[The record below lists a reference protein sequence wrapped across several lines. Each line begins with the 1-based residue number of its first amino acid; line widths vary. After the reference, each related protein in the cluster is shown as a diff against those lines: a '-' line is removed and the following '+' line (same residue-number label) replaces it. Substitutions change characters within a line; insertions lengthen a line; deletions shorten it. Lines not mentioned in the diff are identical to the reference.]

1 MQINRTGVWLIGFFG
16 LLGLAMCVGPPL
28 LGAGAET
35 SLIVGSTGAIFVLV
49 AAGLAWYARH
59 ARAKA
64 AHQDWIFQNG
74 IKGSATILAVGNSHT
89 TVNEM
94 PLMKLKLDLDIPGV
108 GRRSEVSRREV
119 MPVFTA
125 NRMGAGLTL
134 PAYVN
139 PKDPADFVLVW

>member
-1 MQINRTGVWLIGFFG
+1 MQINRTGAFLIALFG

-28 LGAGAET
+28 FGANAET
-35 SLIVGSTGAIFVLV
+35 SLILGSTGAIFVLV

-74 IKGSATILAVGNSHT
+74 IKGSATIVEVGNSHT

-94 PLMKLKLDLDIPGV
+94 PLMKLRLDLDLPGA
-108 GRRSEVSRREV
+108 GRSEVSRREV

-125 NRMGAGLTL
+125 NRMDAGLVL
-134 PAYVN
+134 PAYAN
-139 PKDPADFVLVW
+139 PADPTDFILVW

>member
-1 MQINRTGVWLIGFFG
+1 MQINRTGILLIGFFG
-16 LLGLAMCVGPPL
+16 LLGLAMCIGPAL
-28 LGAGAET
+28 FGANAET

-74 IKGSATILAVGNSHT
+74 IRGSATIVEVGNSHT

-94 PLMKLKLDLDIPGV
+94 PLMKLKLALDIPGV
-108 GRRSEVSRREV
+108 GRSEVTRREV

-125 NRMGAGLTL
+125 NRMDAGLVL
-134 PAYVN
+134 PAYAN
-139 PKDPADFVLVW
+139 PQDPADFVLVW

>member
-1 MQINRTGVWLIGFFG
+1 MQINRTGIFLIALFG
-16 LLGLAMCVGPPL
+16 LLGLAMCIGPAL
-28 LGAGAET
+28 LGADLET
-35 SLIVGSTGAIFVLV
+35 SLIVASTGAIFVLV

-74 IKGSATILAVGNSHT
+74 IKGSATILEVGNSHT

-94 PLMKLKLDLDIPGV
+94 PLMKLKLELDVPGV
-108 GRRSEVSRREV
+108 GRSQVSRREV

-125 NRMGAGLTL
+125 NRMDAGLVL
-134 PAYVN
+134 PAYAN
-139 PKDPADFVLVW
+139 PKNPAEFVLVW

>member
-1 MQINRTGVWLIGFFG
+1 MQINRTGIWLIGFFA
-16 LLGLAMCVGPPL
+16 LLGLAMCVGPVL
-28 LGAGAET
+28 AGADAEAA
-35 SLIVGSTGAIFVLV
+35 LILASTGAIFVLV

-74 IKGSATILAVGNSHT
+74 IRGSATILEVGNSHT

-94 PLMKLKLDLDIPGV
+94 PLMKLKLGLDIPGA
-108 GRRSEVSRREV
+108 GRTEVTRREV

-125 NRMGAGLTL
+125 NRMDAGLTL
-134 PAYVN
+134 PAYAN
-139 PKDPADFVLVW
+139 PQDPADFVLVW